1 MPRRHVATT
10 VLEEAALER
19 DTSRRFVRLGEWVL
33 LCSALACSGSP
44 QGPTQVARDTVYVDP
59 DLVDTLAF
67 LEAGEI
73 LPMGAL
79 TVVLDGTRRDANG
92 RWAYAGD
99 TVIMRV
105 TSSLSYR
112 DPGDTLISLSYYE
125 PITDTVIV
133 PDTWAS
139 TSNSLRWYHPRF
151 FLHRL
156 IPAVLGVRWAA
167 DFSGPTVEVE
177 IYAPHGFAGVTL
189 PDVGVY
195 LQACNVSDSCTTY
208 ITGFA
213 DGSPWHPDSSATR
226 LQGSA
231 DLTGPWVGWPRALPP
246 AGYGYGAW
254 QATLQLVLE
263 DDQGHRANVGCGGL
277 LIPSP
282 PVKLTCSLIFQR

>member
-33 LCSALACSGSP
+33 LCSALA
-44 QGPTQVARDTVYVDP
+44 Y
-59 DLVDTLAF
+59 
-67 LEAGEI
+67 
-73 LPMGAL
+73 
-79 TVVLDGTRRDANG
+79 
-92 RWAYAGD
+92 

-231 DLTGPWVGWPRALPP
+231 DLTGPWVGWPSALPP